1 MKTQRYA
8 ALVRNGQVIGEAFT
22 AATNGSIVSY
32 GKALPGGGI
41 HEYGR
46 AKVSREKKKLATAH
60 DIRWND
66 GDGQLKR
73 YDVNDGGGE
82 PY

>member
-1 MKTQRYA
+1 MSKQRYA
-8 ALVRNGQVIGEAFT
+8 ALVRNGQVIGEAVT
-22 AATNGSIVSY
+22 SAPNGSVVSY
-32 GKALPGGGI
+32 GRALVPGGGI

-46 AKVSREKKKLATAH
+46 AKISRDAKKLKQVINRGV
-60 DIRWND
+60 DI
-66 GDGQLKR
+66 LER

>member
-1 MKTQRYA
+1 VEENDMSKQRYA

-22 AATNGSIVSY
+22 SATNGSIVSY

-46 AKVSREKKKLATAH
+46 AKVSREKKKMAIVDMVNL
-60 DIRWND
+60 
-66 GDGQLKR
+66 QR